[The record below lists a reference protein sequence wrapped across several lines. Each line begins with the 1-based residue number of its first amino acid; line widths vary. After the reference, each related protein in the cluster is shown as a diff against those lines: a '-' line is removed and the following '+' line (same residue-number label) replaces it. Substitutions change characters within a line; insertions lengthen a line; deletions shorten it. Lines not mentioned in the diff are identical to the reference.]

1 MVPGCLAVALFGF
14 DAVVRVRSSP
24 KLPSLICRVSMLR
37 LAVSPLFL
45 ATTLLQALAAPA
57 PAGAS
62 DLASLTS
69 KEVINDY
76 MEKQEIDEIKA
87 WRSRNQAT
95 SINQFSDLRPTDW
108 AYEAL
113 TNLVQKYGC
122 VAGYPNGTYKG
133 G

>member
-1 MVPGCLAVALFGF
+1 
-14 DAVVRVRSSP
+14 
-24 KLPSLICRVSMLR
+24 MLR